1 MVSAPYVFQLAAQG
15 TVNKANNTLQEITD
29 ALNSTSSIAT
39 NLSKALRVSQQVN
52 SIRLPTPEYAM
63 ALADRIL
70 MNIVPD
76 DLVAGIFADARAS
89 QATAEQALEL
99 ARNARYRL

>member
-1 MVSAPYVFQLAAQG
+1 MNQAKG
-15 TVNKANNTLQEITD
+15 TLQEIAD
-29 ALNSTSSIAT
+29 ALNSTSSIAA
-39 NLSKALRVSQQVN
+39 NLSEALRVSQQVN
-52 SIRLPTPEYAM
+52 SIRLPTPKYTM

-70 MNIVPD
+70 MSIVPD

-99 ARNARYRL
+99 ARNARYSCKQVIMQSRVDY